1 LVREVACLRGRRG
14 GGTIGVR
21 DGASKGWGAGRWR
34 RAAGRRTVPGPAHRP
49 IRESKPETQSCCVWT
64 PSCAT
69 SAGTCPCRTPPCQA
83 VQKWECAG
91 GWPIAAFAGHWMA
104 RGNGLCMAGVF
115 PGEDSRFLERRRTSL
130 KKPSGLWSA
139 ALRFGGCHSRFFLPD
154 SGLGGAGVG
163 LALAPWSGCC
173 GRDCGWPGGG
183 ARPGPFGNGSLRVR
197 SGCRGMA
204 QERRFL
210 PAPRV
215 VLGGRAVAGR
225 SVAAAKAALW
235 KTPAP
240 AAGPMRP
247 RAQSARKGSGPA
259 ITRTGAGPRAP
270 TPRWSV
276 R

>member
-1 LVREVACLRGRRG
+1 MEASCGQENSAGVGAPANSGIQAGDPVLLCLDTFLCHERRHMPLPHP
-14 GGTIGVR
+14 
-21 DGASKGWGAGRWR
+21 
-34 RAAGRRTVPGPAHRP
+34 TVP
-49 IRESKPETQSCCVWT
+49 SC
-64 PSCAT
+64 PKM
-69 SAGTCPCRTPPCQA
+69 GMRRR
-83 VQKWECAG
+83 

-130 KKPSGLWSA
+130 KKASGLWSA
-139 ALRFGGCHSRFFLPD
+139 ALRFGGCHGRFCLPD

-163 LALAPWSGCC
+163 LALGPWSGCC
-173 GRDCGWPGGG
+173 GGDCGWPGGV
-183 ARPGPFGNGSLRVR
+183 ARPGPFGNGSFRVR

-235 KTPAP
+235 ETPAP

-247 RAQSARKGSGPA
+247 RAQSVPQGGKPPIRK
-259 ITRTGAGPRAP
+259 TGAERRAL

>member
-49 IRESKPETQSCCVWT
+49 IRESKAETQSCCVWT

-130 KKPSGLWSA
+130 KRPSGLLECGPSVRRLPWPFLSA
-139 ALRFGGCHSRFFLPD
+139 GQR
-154 SGLGGAGVG
+154 AGWGRGWIGPCTLVG
-163 LALAPWSGCC
+163 LLRQRLRMAG
-173 GRDCGWPGGG
+173 GRGT
-183 ARPGPFGNGSLRVR
+183 ARPIR
-197 SGCRGMA
+197 
-204 QERRFL
+204 
-210 PAPRV
+210 
-215 VLGGRAVAGR
+215 
-225 SVAAAKAALW
+225 
-235 KTPAP
+235 
-240 AAGPMRP
+240 
-247 RAQSARKGSGPA
+247 
-259 ITRTGAGPRAP
+259 
-270 TPRWSV
+270 
-276 R
+276 